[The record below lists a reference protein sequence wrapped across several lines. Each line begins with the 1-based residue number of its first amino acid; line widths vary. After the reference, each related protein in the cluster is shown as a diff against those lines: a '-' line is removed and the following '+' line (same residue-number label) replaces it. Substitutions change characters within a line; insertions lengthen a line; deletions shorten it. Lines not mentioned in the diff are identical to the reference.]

1 MVFQGIL
8 IANRGEIAI
17 RIARAAAELG
27 IKSVAIYSE
36 DDASSLHTKIA
47 DESFLLPGLGAAAYL
62 NMEEVINAAKKS
74 GCDAIHPGY
83 GFLSEQASFAEK
95 CAEAGLT
102 FIGPKVEHL
111 KLFGDKGAARAAAIS
126 AGVPVLKGIDKA
138 VTLEEASAFFDEVEG
153 GIIIKAVAGGG
164 GRGTRSVT
172 DKVDLEDAFSR
183 CESEAKASFGIG
195 DLYVEEFVEKA
206 RHVEIQILGD
216 ADGNVVHFGERECS
230 AQRRNQK
237 VVEIAPAPGL
247 EKELVNDMVES
258 ATQFATMEGYF
269 SLGTFEFL
277 VDVGSKEAKFVFI
290 EANARLQV
298 EHTVTEE
305 VMGVDLVKSQ
315 IQIAM
320 GSSIS
325 DLKLDDPSLRE
336 PSGFAIQSRV
346 CLETIQKD
354 GSILPS
360 SGTLTAYEAP
370 NGPGVRTDGFG
381 YMGYQTST
389 AFDSLLAKVIV
400 HSKSPSFGEAA
411 RKAERA
417 LSEFKIAG
425 VKNNVSFLQNILS
438 HEDFVDAKIHTRW
451 IDEQAEILADQWTG
465 PERFIAANADVEVG
479 DGFAGARVDTSDPLA
494 LFNYDAEVKAAKPS
508 SGSEPSAAVIAGP
521 DGSVG
526 VSSPIQGLSLI
537 HI

>member
-258 ATQFATMEGYF
+258 ATQFAKMEGYF

-425 VKNNVSFLQNILS
+425 VK
-438 HEDFVDAKIHTRW
+438 
-451 IDEQAEILADQWTG
+451 
-465 PERFIAANADVEVG
+465 
-479 DGFAGARVDTSDPLA
+479 
-494 LFNYDAEVKAAKPS
+494 
-508 SGSEPSAAVIAGP
+508 
-521 DGSVG
+521 
-526 VSSPIQGLSLI
+526 LSLI

>member
-1 MVFQGIL
+1 
-8 IANRGEIAI
+8 
-17 RIARAAAELG
+17 
-27 IKSVAIYSE
+27 
-36 DDASSLHTKIA
+36 
-47 DESFLLPGLGAAAYL
+47 
-62 NMEEVINAAKKS
+62 MEEVINAAKKS

-247 EKELVNDMVES
+247 EKELVNDMVAS
-258 ATQFATMEGYF
+258 ATQFAKMEGYF

-325 DLKLDDPSLRE
+325 DL
-336 PSGFAIQSRV
+336 
-346 CLETIQKD
+346 
-354 GSILPS
+354 
-360 SGTLTAYEAP
+360 
-370 NGPGVRTDGFG
+370 
-381 YMGYQTST
+381 
-389 AFDSLLAKVIV
+389 
-400 HSKSPSFGEAA
+400 
-411 RKAERA
+411 
-417 LSEFKIAG
+417 
-425 VKNNVSFLQNILS
+425 
-438 HEDFVDAKIHTRW
+438 
-451 IDEQAEILADQWTG
+451 
-465 PERFIAANADVEVG
+465 
-479 DGFAGARVDTSDPLA
+479 
-494 LFNYDAEVKAAKPS
+494 
-508 SGSEPSAAVIAGP
+508 
-521 DGSVG
+521 
-526 VSSPIQGLSLI
+526 
-537 HI
+537 

>member
-1 MVFQGIL
+1 MAFQGIL
-8 IANRGEIAI
+8 IANRGEISI
-17 RIARAAAELG
+17 RVARAAAELG

-62 NMEEVINAAKKS
+62 NTEEVINAAKKS

-126 AGVPVLKGIDKA
+126 AGVPVLRGIDKT
-138 VTLEEASAFFDEVEG
+138 VTLKEAGAFFDEVDG

-237 VVEIAPAPGL
+237 VVEVAPAPGL

-258 ATQFATMEGYF
+258 ATQFAKKEGYF

-305 VMGVDLVKSQ
+305 VTGIDVVQTQML
-315 IQIAM
+315 IA
-320 GSSIS
+320 S
-325 DLKLDDPSLRE
+325 
-336 PSGFAIQSRV
+336 
-346 CLETIQKD
+346 
-354 GSILPS
+354 
-360 SGTLTAYEAP
+360 
-370 NGPGVRTDGFG
+370 
-381 YMGYQTST
+381 
-389 AFDSLLAKVIV
+389 
-400 HSKSPSFGEAA
+400 
-411 RKAERA
+411 
-417 LSEFKIAG
+417 
-425 VKNNVSFLQNILS
+425 
-438 HEDFVDAKIHTRW
+438 
-451 IDEQAEILADQWTG
+451 
-465 PERFIAANADVEVG
+465 
-479 DGFAGARVDTSDPLA
+479 
-494 LFNYDAEVKAAKPS
+494 
-508 SGSEPSAAVIAGP
+508 
-521 DGSVG
+521 
-526 VSSPIQGLSLI
+526 GLSDGTAD
-537 HI
+537 HSQFKS